1 MGAVPVSV
9 REGLLALLS
18 DRPVHGYVL
27 KTGFEAATAGVWP
40 LNVGQVYKTLE
51 RLERDGLVDTDEL
64 DGQRRYRITDDG
76 VAELGAWWEAEPED
90 DPPPRDELMLKVLM
104 AVGHGREQALDVINR
119 QRHAVMTLLQ
129 MHRRAPKRSTGRGA
143 DPVVAAMV
151 DDALVVRAEADLR
164 WLDLCEE
171 RLTHDSHDD
180 RPASPVQ
187 PRKRGRR

>member
-76 VAELGAWWEAEPED
+76 VAELGAWWETAPD
-90 DPPPRDELMLKVLM
+90 DEPPPRDELMLKVLM
-104 AVGHGREQALDVINR
+104 AAGRGPEHALEVITR
-119 QRHAVMTLLQ
+119 QRTAVMPRLQ
-129 MHRRAPKRSTGRGA
+129 QHQRAPRRAARRGA
-143 DPVVAAMV
+143 DP
-151 DDALVVRAEADLR
+151 
-164 WLDLCEE
+164 
-171 RLTHDSHDD
+171 
-180 RPASPVQ
+180 
-187 PRKRGRR
+187 